1 MCYRLSM
8 IETWKQIPEY
18 DGLYAVSDF
27 GRVKRLERKA
37 KNVNAEFT
45 LPERFSKLSNSR
57 GYLRVSLWHNNV
69 GKVFLVHRLVML
81 AFVGPSDLSVDHI
94 NGDKTD
100 NRLCNLRYC
109 TLRENTLF
117 QHEAGRVRF
126 VRGVQNGK
134 AKMNDDIV
142 RQARALL
149 TSGLSAQKVADH
161 FGLTK
166 GAIQAMKEGR
176 TWGHVT

>member
-1 MCYRLSM
+1 MCYRLTM

-18 DGLYAVSDF
+18 DGLYAVSDC
-27 GRVKRLERKA
+27 GRVKRLERKSR
-37 KNVNAEFT
+37 NGNGEFT
-45 LPERFSKLSNSR
+45 LPERFSKLSLSKGYFRVGLWR
-57 GYLRVSLWHNNV
+57 GNE
-69 GKVFLVHRLVML
+69 GKVFFVHRLVML
-81 AFVGPSDLSVDHI
+81 AFVGPSNLSVDHI

-134 AKMNDDIV
+134 AKMSDDIV
-142 RQARALL
+142 RQARTMLA
-149 TSGLSAQKVADH
+149 SGMSVQKVADN
-161 FGLTK
+161 FGFSK
-166 GAIQAMKEGR
+166 GTIQAMKDGR
-176 TWGHVT
+176 TWAHVI

>member
-1 MCYRLSM
+1 M
-8 IETWKQIPEY
+8 IETWKEIPEY
-18 DGLYAVSDF
+18 DGFYAVSDL
-27 GRVKRLERKA
+27 GRVKRLEHKA
-37 KNVNAEFT
+37 RNGNGEFA
-45 LPERFSKLSNSR
+45 LPERLSKLCLSKG
-57 GYLRVSLWHNNV
+57 GYLRVSLWRENE
-69 GKVFLVHRLVML
+69 GKVFFVHRLVMM

-117 QHEAGRVRF
+117 QHQAGRVRY

-142 RQARALL
+142 RKARALL

>member
-1 MCYRLSM
+1 M
-8 IETWKQIPEY
+8 IETWKSIPGYET
-18 DGLYAVSDF
+18 LYAVSDL
-27 GRVKRLERKA
+27 GRVKRLERKT
-37 KNVNAEFT
+37 KNLNAEFN
-45 LPERFSKLSNSR
+45 LPERLSKLSSSR
-57 GYLRVSLWHNNV
+57 GYLRVSLWRNNV
-69 GKVFLVHRLVML
+69 GTNFFVHRLVML

-109 TLRENTLF
+109 SLRENTLF
-117 QHEAGRVRF
+117 QHQAGRVRF
-126 VRGVQNGK
+126 VRGIQNGK

-149 TSGLSAQKVADH
+149 ASGLSAKKVADH

-166 GAIQAMKEGR
+166 GTIQAMKEGR
-176 TWGHVT
+176 TWAHVN

>member
-1 MCYRLSM
+1 MCYRLTM
-8 IETWKQIPEY
+8 LETWKPIPEY
-18 DGLYAVSDF
+18 DGLYAVSDL
-27 GRVKRLERKA
+27 GRIKRLERKA
-37 KNVNAEFT
+37 RNLNAEFT
-45 LPERFSKLSNSR
+45 LPERISKLSNSR
-57 GYLRVSLWHNNV
+57 GYFRVSLWYNNV
-69 GKVFLVHRLVML
+69 GKVFFVHRLVML

-109 TLRENTLF
+109 TLQENTLF

-149 TSGLSAQKVADH
+149 ISGLSTRKVADQ

-166 GAIQAMKEGR
+166 GTIQAMKEGR
-176 TWGHVT
+176 TWGHVI

>member
-1 MCYRLSM
+1 MM
-8 IETWKQIPEY
+8 ETWKPVPGYET
-18 DGLYAVSDF
+18 LYAVSDL
-27 GRVKRLERKA
+27 GNVKRLRRKSQNSNGEFILSERI
-37 KNVNAEFT
+37 
-45 LPERFSKLSNSR
+45 SKPSKSR

-69 GKVFLVHRLVML
+69 GKVFFVHRLVML
-81 AFVGPSDLSVDHI
+81 AFAGPSDLSVDHI

-109 TLRENTLF
+109 TLSQNTLY
-117 QHEAGRVRF
+117 QHQAGRVRF

-134 AKMNDDIV
+134 SKMYDDVV

-149 TSGLSAQKVADH
+149 SSGLSAQKVADR
-161 FGLTK
+161 FGISK

-176 TWGHVT
+176 TWRHVT